1 MILAKFKNIEEVKY
15 ENFFENLKEWKE
27 HFKNLIGFNPWHLQE
42 MSARRIFLNR
52 SFTIIAPTSTI
63 VAMMKE
69 RGIGRPSTYSTI
81 IEKLLERNY
90 VYEKNGFL
98 IPTKLGILV
107 YNFLNSL
114 EEKEFFIKEEFT
126 RELEKMMDNV
136 EEGTENYQNVLL
148 NIYENLFNIPK

>member
-1 MILAKFKNIEEVKY
+1 
-15 ENFFENLKEWKE
+15 
-27 HFKNLIGFNPWHLQE
+27 
-42 MSARRIFLNR
+42 
-52 SFTIIAPTSTI
+52 
-63 VAMMKE
+63 MKE